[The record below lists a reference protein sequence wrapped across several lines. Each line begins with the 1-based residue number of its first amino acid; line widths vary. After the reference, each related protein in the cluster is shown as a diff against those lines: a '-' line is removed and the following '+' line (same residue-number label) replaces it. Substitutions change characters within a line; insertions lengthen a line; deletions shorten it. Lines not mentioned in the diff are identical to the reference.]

1 MCAPGELASEEVS
14 MRRIWVAVVAIAAL
28 GACGEESTAPGGASI
43 AAKVK
48 ATPDSTICGVQFGA
62 LWGVSLT
69 EAFVNA
75 TPAQVTVL
83 SFDHWE
89 GADNPQHI
97 ATYNAPAA
105 VRLPKGAWKTSGD
118 SVADLHANIPVVVT
132 VYDRNSGNIAQV
144 KNAHIIIDLR
154 MTFFTEAGLVVHVL
168 AGTIAGV
175 DGRITSALEEGG
187 GTNGQFTF
195 CKPT

>member
-1 MCAPGELASEEVS
+1 
-14 MRRIWVAVVAIAAL
+14 MRRIWAAVVAIAAL
-28 GACGEESTAPGGASI
+28 GACGEESTAPGGPSI

-83 SFDHWE
+83 SFDLWE
-89 GADNPQHI
+89 DRDDNPEHI

-105 VRLPKGAWKTSGD
+105 VSLPKGAWKTSGD
-118 SVADLHANIPVVVT
+118 SVAHLHANIPVVAT
-132 VYDRNSGNIAQV
+132 VYDRNSGAVVQV
-144 KNAHIIIDLR
+144 KNDHIIIDLSL
-154 MTFFTEAGLVVHVL
+154 TFFFTEDGRAIHVL
-168 AGTIAGV
+168 AGTIARV
-175 DGRITSALEEGG
+175 DGRITSALEGG
-187 GTNGQFTF
+187 LGTNGQFTF